1 MANFSEN
8 LTIGWV
14 FASATENMAISCFHQ
29 FFINFSSIFHQFY
42 FHDPERLTAWV
53 CFIIFEIIATTST
66 GNDRPF
72 HMSFQFSMCFITSVP
87 RHLTIARFYPAP
99 SIVTSSVLSNITWM
113 FQTSHVFLLV
123 AAVHRISLNCINA
136 LYSIGANLILPVPN
150 FINSLYSI
158 DVNQILPVLLLACWA
173 MCCYKHHYSRMKF
186 GRGSFHLP
194 TSPFSAHR
202 VCPSTFIVEA
212 WPIA

>member
-14 FASATENMAISCFHQ
+14 FASATENIAISCFHP
-29 FFINFSSIFHQFY
+29 FFINFSSILFSWPRAVDRLSLFHHFWSYCHRFNWKWSPISHELSVFNVFY
-42 FHDPERLTAWV
+42 
-53 CFIIFEIIATTST
+53 
-66 GNDRPF
+66 
-72 HMSFQFSMCFITSVP
+72 
-87 RHLTIARFYPAP
+87 HLCSQTPDHCAFYPAP
-99 SIVTSSVLSNITWM
+99 LIVTSSVLSNITWM

-123 AAVHRISLNCINA
+123 GAVHRISLNCINA
-136 LYSIGANLILPVPN
+136 LYSIAANPILPVPN

-173 MCCYKHHYSRMKF
+173 MRCYKHHYSRVKF
-186 GRGSFHLP
+186 GRCSFHLP

-212 WPIA
+212 WPIV